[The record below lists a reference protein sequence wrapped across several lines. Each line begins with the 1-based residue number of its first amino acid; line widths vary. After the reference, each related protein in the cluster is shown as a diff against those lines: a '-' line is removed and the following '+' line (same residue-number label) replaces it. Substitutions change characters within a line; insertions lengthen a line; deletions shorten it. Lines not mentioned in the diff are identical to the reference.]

1 MNAELK
7 ARITKLEAQKG
18 PGGDRCDCNLKVE
31 KEIIKKETEYFESD
45 IFPGNLFFRYFDKI
59 CPTLIATSSKASARI

>member
-18 PGGDRCDCNLKVE
+18 PGGDQCNCNLKIE
-31 KEIIKKETEYFESD
+31 EEIIKKETEYFESD
-45 IFPGNLFFRYFDKI
+45 MSSGNLKDDITPCTFLGYIK
-59 CPTLIATSSKASARI
+59 SKL